1 MADPHPREAL
11 RAWIEG
17 APYARALGVRLDD
30 AGEGHVRLLLPFA
43 ESNANPGKALHGGC
57 AASLAS
63 IGAQGVARNALGT
76 ESGPWHCAGLQVS
89 YLAAALGEDVVAD
102 ARLLR
107 RGKEACFVE
116 VDVATSGGKSIAH
129 ASAMVRA
136 RFGAAPAPLPDA
148 AGDDGAAEPGRL
160 GPAMSRLPFMAARGI
175 RVEHMAGG
183 RSRVAM
189 PLGEANRDAGG
200 GHHEGAVLA
209 LIDTTG
215 AMASW
220 AETGPGPFKAS
231 TPALQAQL
239 LAPAPAADLVAY
251 GRLAHRDADAFWADV
266 EVADAAHGRRFARGT
281 VLYRIVT
288 QAP

>member
-1 MADPHPREAL
+1 MDL
-11 RAWIEG
+11 RAWVED
-17 APYARALGVRLDD
+17 APYARALGVRAETLSEDR
-30 AGEGHVRLLLPFA
+30 VRLRLPFTEA
-43 ESNANPGKALHGGC
+43 NANPGKALHGGC

-63 IGAQGVARNALGT
+63 IGAQAVARVALGP
-76 ESGPWHCAGLQVS
+76 ESGPWHSAGLQVS
-89 YLAAALGEDVVAD
+89 YLAAALGEEVVAE

-116 VDVATSGGKSIAH
+116 IDVATADGKSIAH
-129 ASAMVRA
+129 ASALVRG
-136 RFGAAPAPLPDA
+136 RFAAAPAALPRA

-160 GPAMSRLPFMAARGI
+160 GPAMARLPFMAARGI

-189 PLGEANRDAGG
+189 PIAEANRDASG

-209 LIDTTG
+209 LLDTTG

-231 TPALQAQL
+231 TPALQAQI
-239 LAPAPAADLVAY
+239 LAPAPDADLVAY
-251 GRLAHRDADAFWADV
+251 GRLVQRDADAFWADV
-266 EVADAAHGRRFARGT
+266 EVADAAHGRVCARGT

-288 QAP
+288 S

>member
-1 MADPHPREAL
+1 VRAETLADER
-11 RAWIEG
+11 
-17 APYARALGVRLDD
+17 VRL
-30 AGEGHVRLLLPFA
+30 RLPFA
-43 ESNANPGKALHGGC
+43 EPNANPGKALHGGC

-63 IGAQGVARNALGT
+63 IGAQALARAALGAG
-76 ESGPWHCAGLQVS
+76 SGPWHSAGLQVS
-89 YLAAALGEDVVAD
+89 YLAAALGEEVVAD
-102 ARLLR
+102 SRLLR

-116 VDVATSGGKSIAH
+116 VDVSTAEGKSIAH
-129 ASAMVRA
+129 ASALVRG
-136 RFGAAPAPLPDA
+136 RFAAPPAPLPRA
-148 AGDDGAAEPGRL
+148 AGDDGAADPGRL

-189 PLGEANRDAGG
+189 PILDANRDAGG

-209 LIDTTG
+209 LLDTTG

-231 TPALQAQL
+231 TPALQAQI
-239 LAPAPAADLVAY
+239 LAPAPDADLVAY
-251 GRLAHRDADAFWADV
+251 GRLVQRDADAFWADV
-266 EVADAAHGRRFARGT
+266 EVADAERGLVCARGT

-288 QAP
+288 S